1 LLGLAWDH
9 ANSEVKLTTHTDN
22 YVILVMSNSIEF
34 EGEMKIRLSAA
45 ASTGQGMKIPSPMYI
60 GMFAGATKPK
70 PFQRKRP
77 NLSHL
82 PSGKLPSLNEMRTM
96 ALDLHRG
103 SYRPCPAG
111 ESRRMEI
118 ALQHIYEGKN
128 TFNLLNVR
136 GSSEFTNQYRGSES
150 VLLITDEALIFKPRG
165 IHSDFK
171 LELPFEEISDWT
183 VVDHDNH
190 RMNDS
195 GIEVTMMN
203 NPDELIFFGVAHIR
217 DVKHTFEY
225 FWNCWKTSN
234 GQSDQVKMG
243 STHGRPLVSVQT
255 LSGEVPPPEPPV
267 GHIDVV
273 DQDGIVVRPG
283 R

>member
-1 LLGLAWDH
+1 
-9 ANSEVKLTTHTDN
+9 
-22 YVILVMSNSIEF
+22 MSNSIEF

-165 IHSDFK
+165 VHSDFK
-171 LELPFEEISDWT
+171 LELLFEEISDWT
-183 VVDHDNH
+183 AVDHDNH

-225 FWNCWKTSN
+225 FWNCWKASN

-255 LSGEVPPPEPPV
+255 LSGEVPPPDSPV

-283 R
+283 TCHSID